1 MNILVK
7 LNDALHL
14 LFDSTANM
22 FSVNKGNKMNTS
34 SAIELYATSI
44 FGGLVMSVLTFNG
57 MASAVALGTVIASS
71 VITAAYVFARR

>member
-1 MNILVK
+1 
-7 LNDALHL
+7 
-14 LFDSTANM
+14 
-22 FSVNKGNKMNTS
+22 MNTS